1 MMAVL
6 VDAKMSESVE
16 SCRGSA
22 CLLGSTLHGEGASAA
37 FGAAAALHGDAL
49 LPLGKLASS

>member
-1 MMAVL
+1 MAVL

-22 CLLGSTLHGEGASAA
+22 CSLHGEGASAA

-49 LPLGKLASS
+49 LPLGKLASR